1 MQVIS
6 EKEARTKWLEDGME
20 DVFDFDD
27 YVQFLQKTH
36 IMVIRSG
43 EIRTIPS
50 GKIDE
55 KKEKLWL

>member
-6 EKEARTKWLEDGME
+6 EKEARAKWLEDGME

>member
-6 EKEARTKWLEDGME
+6 EKEAREKQINDGMT
-20 DVFDFDD
+20 DLFSFDD
-27 YVQFLQKTH
+27 YVQFLQRTH
-36 IMVIRSG
+36 VIVVRSG

-55 KKEKLWL
+55 KQWL

>member
-6 EKEARTKWLEDGME
+6 EKEARAKWLEDGME

-27 YVQFLQKTH
+27 YVQFLHRTG

-43 EIRTIPS
+43 QIRTIPS

-55 KKEKLWL
+55 KEEKLWL

>member
-6 EKEARTKWLEDGME
+6 EKEARAKWLEDGIILAMN
-20 DVFDFDD
+20 FDD
-27 YVQFLQKTH
+27 YVQFLHRTG

-43 EIRTIPS
+43 QIRTIPS

-55 KKEKLWL
+55 KEEKLWL